1 MMIVASRFERDQR
14 RSNLAWGAGILAVI
28 AATAAFWP
36 SIEGTASLDEVIDD
50 LPATLQSLIGAQGGV
65 SLGSPAGYLNA
76 RLFATVLPALLMVYG
91 IGRGARALAGSEE
104 DGTLELILANPVSR
118 SRVAAERGLAAFGS
132 VVALGVVALVALL
145 ALGGPV
151 GLLDGVSV
159 VRLFAACGGLTVLA
173 AFHTALAFAVG
184 AATGRHGLAV
194 AIAATVAVAGY
205 LLAGLLATSAELRWL
220 RVISPWE
227 WLLARNV
234 LVQGTPVLPL
244 LIEIVIGVALVAAGA
259 QRFTRRDL
267 R

>member
-1 MMIVASRFERDQR
+1 VIVASRFERDQR
-14 RSNLAWGAGILAVI
+14 RSNLAWAAGIVAVM
-28 AATAAFWP
+28 AVTAALWP

-50 LPATLQSLIGAQGGV
+50 LPATLQSLIGAQDGV

-76 RLFATVLPALLMVYG
+76 RLFATVLPALLTVYG

-118 SRVAAERGLAAFGS
+118 SRVAAERGLAAFGF
-132 VVALGVVALVALL
+132 VLALGAVAFVAVL

-159 VRLFAACGGLTVLA
+159 VRMLAACSGLAVLA
-173 AFHTALAFAVG
+173 AFHTAIAFAVG
-184 AATGRHGLAV
+184 AATGRPGLAV

-205 LLAGLLATSAELRWL
+205 LLAGLLATSANLRWL

-227 WLLARNV
+227 WLLAHNI
-234 LVQGTPVLPL
+234 LVDGTPLLPL
-244 LIEIVIGVALVAAGA
+244 LIETIIGAALITAGA
-259 QRFTRRDL
+259 QRFTHRDL